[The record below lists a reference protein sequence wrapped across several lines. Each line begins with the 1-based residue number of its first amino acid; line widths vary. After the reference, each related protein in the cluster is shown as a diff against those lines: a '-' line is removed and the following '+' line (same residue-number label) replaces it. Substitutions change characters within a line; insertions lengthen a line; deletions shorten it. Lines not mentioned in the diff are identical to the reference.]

1 MFIASLI
8 MHYNGVLQ
16 AKWSFKQYVHTIKS
30 SDAIGR
36 AQYIGN
42 GNGPLLPIELKQSNI
57 YTQIFKTHHLLH
69 HWDRDEVL
77 RDF

>member
-1 MFIASLI
+1 MLKLSVYIKKEEEL
-8 MHYNGVLQ
+8 
-16 AKWSFKQYVHTIKS
+16 KWSFKQYVHTIKS
-30 SDAIGR
+30 SDVIGT

-69 HWDRDEVL
+69 HRGRDEVV
-77 RDF
+77 RYFR